1 MISTHTSFPN
11 TTDVCVDVALDE
23 TVVVTVLDAVVLTE
37 VDADVVAELVTV
49 DV

>member
-1 MISTHTSFPN
+1 
-11 TTDVCVDVALDE
+11 VALDE
-23 TVVVTVLDAVVLTE
+23 TVVVTVLDAVVLAE